1 MNHLFTTDTYKK
13 FWPCSSYYAVKIQLV
28 RRALKQVYYT
38 TGAVALTELKKMTYV
53 KAEGYLWDFHMPGQK
68 GHCSFSS
75 GGSSLMP
82 NTLVLRPK
90 LSPWPLH
97 TMPQSGKEKDSQEWQ
112 NSNRLYREIRSHL
125 RGWREF
131 TQVCWKKWP
140 IWLWGYGLY
149 LWKMVDPIREMSGNW
164 KKR

>member
-13 FWPCSSYYAVKIQLV
+13 FWPCSSYYSTCEEG
-28 RRALKQVYYT
+28 LK
-38 TGAVALTELKKMTYV
+38 TGILHNRSCSLNRVEKDDICE
-53 KAEGYLWDFHMPGQK
+53 AEGHLWDFRMPGQK

-131 TQVCWKKWP
+131 TQVCWKKRP